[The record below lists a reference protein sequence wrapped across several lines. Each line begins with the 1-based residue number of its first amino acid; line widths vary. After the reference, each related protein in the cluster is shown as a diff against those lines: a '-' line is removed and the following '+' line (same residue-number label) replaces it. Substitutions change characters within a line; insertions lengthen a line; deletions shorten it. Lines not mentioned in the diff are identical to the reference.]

1 MSRGKPLKTALQ
13 IHLVFWL
20 LSSSMVVATEPNVA
34 PAKVRFFEARI
45 RPVLVKHCYQ
55 CHSGLAKEVKGS
67 LRLDFRGGLLRGGDG
82 GAAILVGK
90 PNESLLIKAL
100 MYAGPKM
107 PPSGPLDKAVVADF
121 RKWIADGAADPRS
134 RPRERPAA
142 AVPTG
147 DSGQN
152 HWAFQPL
159 TRPEVPQ
166 EGDAWARNTIDQFIA
181 ARHATAGIKPSPEA
195 APGTLLRRLHLG
207 LTGLPPIPA
216 EVIDVTGDYND
227 TAYEAAVDRLLD
239 SPHFGPHWAR
249 MWLDVAR
256 FAESSGFEMD
266 HDRPEAWRYREF
278 VIRAMND
285 DLPYDEFVQLQLAGD
300 HLRPD
305 DIDAIT
311 ATGFVVAGVRNLI
324 QSRKEY
330 VRDRYDKLDD
340 MVSTISTGLLGLT
353 VGCARCHDHK
363 YDPIS
368 QRDYYHVAAAFAS
381 TLSQVRELKQNES
394 TVKIFSAGE
403 APDNRIEMVTVTERS
418 IDWPSIPAVVHF
430 LPRGNSA
437 NPQEA
442 MAIGFPSV
450 LPGGQ
455 TPSKWAAESVPG
467 RVALARWIT
476 DAQEGAGQL
485 LARVIVNRLWTHH
498 FGQGL
503 VATPSDFGTRG
514 GAPTHPLLLDWLA
527 SELIRNGW
535 RLKPLHKR
543 IVMSATYRQGY
554 GSTGDGQTA
563 RNAKLDPTNQL
574 RWRRQPQRLRAEAIR
589 DNLLAVCG
597 QLDLNG
603 ITVGSLDENLR
614 HRSIYLR
621 VKRSR
626 LQPVLQLFD
635 APDALQGIGQ
645 RQTTTTAPQGLMV
658 LNHPLVNDC
667 AGAFAARLAGENPAD
682 TRALIDRGFLWSL
695 GRHASQDE
703 VNLCLDIL
711 KPGTPE
717 ATRDFCQMLLCLNE
731 FIYVE

>member
-1 MSRGKPLKTALQ
+1 MKTALQ
-13 IHLVFWL
+13 TVLIFWSLFASVVFA
-20 LSSSMVVATEPNVA
+20 VEPNVA
-34 PAKVRFFEARI
+34 PARLRFFEARI

-55 CHSGLAKEVKGS
+55 CHSGRAKEVKGG
-67 LRLDFRGGLLRGGDG
+67 LRLDFRGGLLKGGDS
-82 GAAILVGK
+82 GAAVSVGK
-90 PNESLLIKAL
+90 PQESLLLKAL

-107 PPSGPLDKAVVADF
+107 PPSGPLDEKVVADF
-121 RKWIADGAADPRS
+121 RKWIVDGAVDPRD
-134 RPRERPAA
+134 RPMVRPAGET
-142 AVPTG
+142 V
-147 DSGQN
+147 DRESGEN

-159 TRPEVPQ
+159 MRSEIPPD
-166 EGDAWARNTIDQFIA
+166 GDGWARNEIDQFIA
-181 ARHATAGIKPSPEA
+181 ARHAEVGVVPSSEA
-195 APGTLLRRLHLG
+195 APGTLLRRLHFG

-227 TAYEAAVDRLLD
+227 AAYEAAVDRLLD

-278 VIRAMND
+278 VIRAMNE

-305 DIDAIT
+305 DIDAVT
-311 ATGFVVAGVRNLI
+311 ATGFVVGGVKNLI

-330 VRDRYDKLDD
+330 VRDRYDKIDD
-340 MVSTISTGLLGLT
+340 MVSTVSTGLLGLT
-353 VGCARCHDHK
+353 VGCARCHNHK
-363 YDPIS
+363 FDPIS

-381 TLSQVRELKQNES
+381 TLSQVRELKQDAM
-394 TVKIFSAGE
+394 TVKLFSAGE

-418 IDWPSIPAVVHF
+418 KDWPSIPAVVRF

-442 MAIGFPSV
+442 MSVGFPAV
-450 LPGGQ
+450 LPGGR
-455 TPSKWAAESVPG
+455 TPTKWTAESVPG
-467 RVALARWIT
+467 RLALARWIT
-476 DAQEGAGQL
+476 DVPEGAGQL
-485 LARVIVNRLWTHH
+485 LARVIVNRLWAHH

-527 SELIRNGW
+527 TELIRNGW
-535 RLKPLHKR
+535 RLKPIHKQM
-543 IVMSATYRQGY
+543 VMSATYRQGY
-554 GSTGDGQTA
+554 GVSDDRQTA
-563 RNAKLDPTNQL
+563 RNTKLDPANQL
-574 RWRRQPQRLRAEAIR
+574 RWRRRPQRLQAEAIR
-589 DNLLAVCG
+589 DNLLAVSG
-597 QLDLNG
+597 RLDLKG
-603 ITVGSLDENLR
+603 ITVGSLDENVR

-645 RQTTTTAPQGLMV
+645 RQTTTTAPQGLML

-667 AGAFAARLAGENPAD
+667 AAAFAARLAGENPPN

-703 VNLCLDIL
+703 VSLCAEIL
-711 KPGTPE
+711 EPGTPE

>member
-1 MSRGKPLKTALQ
+1 MKPSGPIL
-13 IHLVFWL
+13 LVFWL
-20 LSSSMVVATEPNVA
+20 LSCSGVVAQKPHAV

-45 RPVLVKHCYQ
+45 RPVLVKHCYK
-55 CHSGLAKEVKGS
+55 CHSGSAKEVKGG
-67 LRLDFRGGLLRGGDG
+67 LRLDFRGGLLKGGDS
-82 GAAILVGK
+82 GAVVSIGK
-90 PNESLLIKAL
+90 PKESSLLKAL

-107 PPSGPLDKAVVADF
+107 PPSGPLDKAVVANF
-121 RKWIADGAADPRS
+121 RKWIADGAVDPRG
-134 RPRERPAA
+134 PPTKRPAGA
-142 AVPTG
+142 APTG

-159 TRPEVPQ
+159 ARLEVPSG
-166 EGDAWARNTIDQFIA
+166 GDGWARNSIDQFIA
-181 ARHATAGIKPSPEA
+181 ARHATAGLKPSPEA

-227 TAYEAAVDRLLD
+227 AAYEAAVDRLLD

-305 DIDAIT
+305 DIDAVT
-311 ATGFVVAGVRNLI
+311 ATGFIVAGVRNLI

-330 VRDRYDKLDD
+330 VRDRYDKIDD
-340 MVSTISTGLLGLT
+340 MVSTVSTGLLGIT
-353 VGCARCHDHK
+353 VGCARCHNHK

-381 TLSQVRELKQNES
+381 TLSQVRELKQDET
-394 TVKIFSAGE
+394 TVRLFAAGE
-403 APDNRIEMVTVTERS
+403 APDNRIEMVTVTERLKN
-418 IDWPSIPAVVHF
+418 WPSIPAVVHF

-442 MAIGFPSV
+442 MGVGFPSV

-455 TPSKWAAESVPG
+455 TPSKWTAESVPG
-467 RVALARWIT
+467 RVALARWMT
-476 DAQEGAGQL
+476 DAKEGAGQL

-514 GAPTHPLLLDWLA
+514 GSPTHPQLLDWLA

-535 RLKPLHKR
+535 QLKAIHKR

-554 GSTGDGQTA
+554 GLTDDGQTV
-563 RNAKLDPTNQL
+563 RNSKLDPANQL
-574 RWRRQPQRLRAEAIR
+574 CWRRQPQRLRAEAIR
-589 DNLLAVCG
+589 DNLLAVSG

-603 ITVGSLDENLR
+603 ITVGSLDESVRN
-614 HRSIYLR
+614 RSIYLR

-626 LQPVLQLFD
+626 LHPVLQLFD
-635 APDALQGIGQ
+635 APDALQGIGH
-645 RQTTTTAPQGLMV
+645 RQTTTTAPQGLML
-658 LNHPLVNDC
+658 LNHPLVNAC
-667 AGAFAARLAGENPAD
+667 AGAFATRLAGENPAD
-682 TRALIDRGFLWSL
+682 IGALIDRGFLWSL
-695 GRHASQDE
+695 GRRASQDE
-703 VNLCLDIL
+703 RDLCSEIL
-711 KPGTPE
+711 EPGTPE

>member
-1 MSRGKPLKTALQ
+1 MKTTLQ
-13 IHLVFWL
+13 TLLVCWL
-20 LSSSMVVATEPNVA
+20 LSCSTIVAVEPNVA
-34 PAKVRFFEARI
+34 PTKVRFFESRI
-45 RPVLVKHCYQ
+45 RPVLVKHCYK
-55 CHSGLAKEVKGS
+55 CHSGSAKEVKGG
-67 LRLDFRGGLLRGGDG
+67 LRLDFRGGLLKGGDS
-82 GAAILVGK
+82 GAAISLGK
-90 PNESLLIKAL
+90 PQKSLLLQAL

-107 PPSGPLDKAVVADF
+107 PPSGPLDKTVVADF
-121 RKWIADGAADPRS
+121 YKWIADGAVDPRAQPMV
-134 RPRERPAA
+134 RPVGAA
-142 AVPTG
+142 ATG
-147 DSGQN
+147 KSGQN

-159 TRPEVPQ
+159 AQPEVPKDG
-166 EGDAWARNTIDQFIA
+166 EGWARNAIDQFIA
-181 ARHATAGIKPSPEA
+181 TRHADAGVNPSPES

-227 TAYEAAVDRLLD
+227 AAYEAAVDRLLD
-239 SPHFGPHWAR
+239 SPHFGPHWAS

-324 QSRKEY
+324 QSRKEFI
-330 VRDRYDKLDD
+330 RDRYDKLDD
-340 MVSTISTGLLGLT
+340 MVSTVSTGLLGLT

-363 YDPIS
+363 FDPIS

-381 TLSQVRELKQNES
+381 TLSQVRELKRDDL
-394 TVKIFSAGE
+394 TVKLFSAGE

-418 IDWPSIPAVVHF
+418 KDWPSIPAVVHF

-442 MAIGFPSV
+442 MTVGFPSV
-450 LPGGQ
+450 LPGGR
-455 TPSKWAAESVPG
+455 TPTKWAAERVPG
-467 RVALARWIT
+467 RLALARWIT
-476 DAQEGAGQL
+476 DVQEGAGQL
-485 LARVIVNRLWTHH
+485 LARVIVNRLWTRH

-514 GAPTHPLLLDWLA
+514 GSPTHPQLLDWLA
-527 SELIRNGW
+527 GELIRNGW
-535 RLKPLHKR
+535 RLKPLHKL

-554 GSTGDGQTA
+554 GASDDRQTA
-563 RNAKLDPTNQL
+563 QNAQLDPTNQL
-574 RWRRQPQRLRAEAIR
+574 RWRRQPQRLHAEAIR
-589 DNLLAVCG
+589 DNLLAVSG

-603 ITVGSLDENLR
+603 ITVGSLDENAR
-614 HRSIYLR
+614 NRSIYLR

-626 LQPVLQLFD
+626 LQPLFQLFD

-645 RQTTTTAPQGLMV
+645 RQTTTTAPQGLML
-658 LNHPLVNDC
+658 LNHPLVNQC
-667 AGAFAARLAGENPAD
+667 AEAFAARLTAENPTD
-682 TRALIDRGFLWSL
+682 TRTLVDRGFLWSL
-695 GRHASQDE
+695 GRPASEDE
-703 VNLCLDIL
+703 VEVCSEIL
-711 KPGTPE
+711 KSGTAE